1 MIHRAVSIAVLAC
14 CLANPSAAEE
24 VEAGE
29 GSAVDFDEELEVIE
43 DCAVDFDEELEAGK
57 DCAVDFDEELDEVEI
72 DVEGSIGD
80 AEERRGIGVNG
91 DLRVGYV
98 AAGDDFQD
106 VTLGETG
113 ALRARWRIRS
123 TLGIA
128 DNLRGVIRLA
138 GICSTE
144 GCDPDFVL
152 QPDTPT
158 LTSLDD
164 GQITIDSLF
173 LHWFR
178 GDRFDVAVGRME
190 TKFVARGG
198 VYSKSLDR
206 NNSNNLRVNWTDGIH
221 STFKARNGWE
231 SHMILQYNSEDGPG
245 SVSRAPLDFS
255 SSKSRVSYFFGF
267 ENLQSK
273 RLLIQR
279 AFDITYMPSSLL
291 VDGQTSGPV
300 EDYWGIVARAANRW
314 PLRSEGWRIRLSSE
328 VGYAPNTPTKTASGI
343 VGTGNADGL
352 AWNVTASVMDFV
364 PNHSIGINF
373 AKTEAGWLLS
383 PQYRDNERLFEIRYV
398 WRPPGRLSV
407 AVRGRGREELRQRIV
422 EDPGRDRFDFYARF
436 TWSFALKE

>member
-1 MIHRAVSIAVLAC
+1 MIHRAVSIAVLAY

-29 GSAVDFDEELEVIE
+29 DN
-43 DCAVDFDEELEAGK
+43 AVDFDEELEAGEDCAIDFDEELEPGE

-80 AEERRGIGVNG
+80 AEERRGIRVNG
-91 DLRVGYV
+91 DLRVGYA

-113 ALRARWRIRS
+113 TLRARWRIRS
-123 TLGIA
+123 TLGFA

-138 GICSTE
+138 GICSTD

-173 LHWFR
+173 LHWFQS
-178 GDRFDVAVGRME
+178 DRFDVAVGRME

-231 SHMILQYNSEDGPG
+231 SHMILQYNPEDGPG
-245 SVSRAPLDFS
+245 SVSRVPLDFS
-255 SSKSRVSYFFGF
+255 SAKSRVSYFFGF

-273 RLLIQR
+273 RLFIQR

-291 VDGQTSGPV
+291 VDGQTSGPA
-300 EDYWGIVARAANRW
+300 EDYWGIVARAASRW
-314 PLRSEGWRIRLSSE
+314 PLRAEGWRIRLSSE

-343 VGTGNADGL
+343 IGTGNADGL

-398 WRPPGRLSV
+398 WRPTGRLSV
-407 AVRGRGREELRQRIV
+407 DVRGRWRDELRQRIV